1 MKSISRT
8 QVSELLG
15 YRTFFLNCFTLFQ
28 IGIPMPITRS
38 QRSKI
43 IGYEK
48 DLGLLRLSAIIR
60 CSEERPASLVWAPL
74 PTQEPLVN
82 TNLLTFIDFEK
93 WTLNV
98 DLAHSFQGQFCSKI
112 FWQDKL
118 GKLCRPVYLDPK
130 GRRRT
135 NVFPGSLEFRYSCFN
150 LSTTTLIFRDI
161 AC

>member
-1 MKSISRT
+1 
-8 QVSELLG
+8 
-15 YRTFFLNCFTLFQ
+15 
-28 IGIPMPITRS
+28 MPITRS

-130 GRRRT
+130 RRR
-135 NVFPGSLEFRYSCFN
+135 NEFFSWVPRLTSIQLFMFQPFNNNTDFQGHCFWVP
-150 LSTTTLIFRDI
+150 IAFRI
-161 AC
+161 RPRS

>member
-15 YRTFFLNCFTLFQ
+15 YWTFFKNCFTLFQ

-112 FWQDKL
+112 FWRDKPQHRRAHP
-118 GKLCRPVYLDPK
+118 KLLPAQCCIAICRITISAKHYFPK
-130 GRRRT
+130 
-135 NVFPGSLEFRYSCFN
+135 NVGICPFPYT
-150 LSTTTLIFRDI
+150 LSYK
-161 AC
+161 

>member
-8 QVSELLG
+8 YRYLNLLG
-15 YRTFFLNCFTLFQ
+15 YRIFFLNCFTLFQ

-135 NVFPGSLEFRYSCFN
+135 NVFPGSLEFRYSDIHV
-150 LSTTTLIFRDI
+150 STFQQPH
-161 AC
+161 